1 MNIQIK
7 NTSIIISDSDGSIL
21 SYKIGDVE
29 FMAPGAEK
37 RPLFMLKLL
46 MDDGS
51 PVYYS
56 AKDAE
61 KMYAKESGGKYILSY
76 TGIASGK
83 ISAEVTV
90 TPYEDGS
97 VGWTMSADNGTNL
110 ILESMEVTML
120 TVPDALKAAG
130 GDYKLFW
137 PGLEGLVIDDAGLRD
152 KTWIEYHELGIQ
164 SGTFSGYYPGSCT
177 MQFMAYYN
185 DNCGIYY
192 AAHDATHNPKAVE
205 YHLEEDGIHLELRKF
220 CGGAMGK
227 AHMGYEVVTAP
238 FVGDWHDAADIYRN
252 WMEENVE
259 LPKKLYENEDMPKW
273 LKDSPIVTLY
283 PVRGTCD
290 TGDMSP
296 NMYYPYKNAL
306 PYIDRLS
313 EKTDSKLMALLMH
326 WEGTAPWAPPYVWPP
341 YGGEEQFRDFVSA
354 LHEKGHLAGV
364 YCSGIAWTTKSCL
377 VPELDYSD
385 KYDDK
390 LICTTPQGTHEQ
402 SWVIAPPIRHGY
414 DMCPHSEKVDEIVSH
429 EVVSIAKSGCDYV
442 QFFDQNLGGAP
453 SLCYARDHGH
463 PPAPGQWEN
472 DDIIRIFKKTIA
484 DLNDAGLGKIIMG
497 CECAAAEPFIKYLP
511 FSDLRYPIG
520 LITGNPVP
528 AYAYLFH
535 EYLNNFMGNQCA
547 CDNSIDRDKTPYSML
562 YRVAYSF
569 AAGDLL
575 TIVLRENGQISWAWG
590 SPWDV
595 APPEQEP
602 IFTLMKNL
610 NLHRRE
616 FADYLHYGKMVK
628 PKPVSGAGNKTLY
641 RFKGDDITISSVL
654 STRWKSK
661 DGKEM
666 QVLVNWQKEHQT
678 VSVDCKKVYAS
689 PENSEDYSGSITIAP
704 LSAIWVE

>member
-185 DNCGIYY
+185 DTCGIYY

-227 AHMGYEVVTAP
+227 AHMGYEVVTAR
-238 FVGDWHDAADIYRN
+238 GDW
-252 WMEENVE
+252 
-259 LPKKLYENEDMPKW
+259 K
-273 LKDSPIVTLY
+273 
-283 PVRGTCD
+283 
-290 TGDMSP
+290 
-296 NMYYPYKNAL
+296 
-306 PYIDRLS
+306 
-313 EKTDSKLMALLMH
+313 
-326 WEGTAPWAPPYVWPP
+326 
-341 YGGEEQFRDFVSA
+341 GG
-354 LHEKGHLAGV
+354 
-364 YCSGIAWTTKSCL
+364 CL
-377 VPELDYSD
+377 
-385 KYDDK
+385 
-390 LICTTPQGTHEQ
+390 
-402 SWVIAPPIRHGY
+402 
-414 DMCPHSEKVDEIVSH
+414 
-429 EVVSIAKSGCDYV
+429 
-442 QFFDQNLGGAP
+442 
-453 SLCYARDHGH
+453 
-463 PPAPGQWEN
+463 
-472 DDIIRIFKKTIA
+472 
-484 DLNDAGLGKIIMG
+484 
-497 CECAAAEPFIKYLP
+497 
-511 FSDLRYPIG
+511 
-520 LITGNPVP
+520 
-528 AYAYLFH
+528 
-535 EYLNNFMGNQCA
+535 
-547 CDNSIDRDKTPYSML
+547 
-562 YRVAYSF
+562 
-569 AAGDLL
+569 
-575 TIVLRENGQISWAWG
+575 
-590 SPWDV
+590 
-595 APPEQEP
+595 
-602 IFTLMKNL
+602 
-610 NLHRRE
+610 
-616 FADYLHYGKMVK
+616 
-628 PKPVSGAGNKTLY
+628 
-641 RFKGDDITISSVL
+641 
-654 STRWKSK
+654 
-661 DGKEM
+661 
-666 QVLVNWQKEHQT
+666 
-678 VSVDCKKVYAS
+678 
-689 PENSEDYSGSITIAP
+689 
-704 LSAIWVE
+704 